1 MVQAYWQIGKIII
14 EEEQNGELRSE
25 YGKNVLQKLSD
36 KLTAEFGKGFSVRTL
51 QQMKKFYTLF
61 PIANALRSQ
70 LTWTHYRSLLKV
82 SNESARNWYIEEA
95 IKGQWSSRQLDRQ
108 ISTLYYERLLAS
120 QNKDGVIAE
129 ANANMSKLAPEQFI
143 KDPYVLEFLNLKN
156 YPELRETELE
166 QALID
171 NLQNFLLELGRGFCF
186 VARQKLMR
194 FDDDDFYL
202 DLVFYHSILKCY
214 VLIDLKIGKLT
225 HQDVGQMD
233 SYIRMFDA
241 LQKNEDD
248 NPTLG
253 IILCSEPN
261 ETIAKYSVL
270 SDNKQIFTSK
280 YLYNLPT
287 VEELQDYIQSQRR
300 LIEERDCE

>member
-1 MVQAYWQIGKIII
+1 M
-14 EEEQNGELRSE
+14 
-25 YGKNVLQKLSD
+25 LQKLSD

-95 IKGQWSSRQLDRQ
+95 IKGQWSSRQLERQ
-108 ISTLYYERLLAS
+108 INTLYYERLLGS
-120 QNKDGVIAE
+120 QGKDGVIAE

-300 LIEERDCE
+300 LIEERDCK